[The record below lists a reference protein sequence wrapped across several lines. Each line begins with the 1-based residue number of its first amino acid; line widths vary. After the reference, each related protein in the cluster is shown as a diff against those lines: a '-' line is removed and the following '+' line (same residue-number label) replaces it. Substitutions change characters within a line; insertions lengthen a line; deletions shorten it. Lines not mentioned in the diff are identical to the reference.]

1 MGLTSCCKYAV
12 EIDVTFKT
20 PREIDVLF
28 SDSSILAER
37 YDTFLAKTTQ
47 MLPDPPRCSQTSQVP
62 PKATKWP
69 PDTCQ
74 IVHFEVSVALIAP
87 PLLPYF
93 LTLHPLSFLFSSQNL
108 PSEPLQFISA
118 Q

>member
-1 MGLTSCCKYAV
+1 MY
-12 EIDVTFKT
+12 
-20 PREIDVLF
+20 F
-28 SDSSILAER
+28 SDSSILAET